1 MTEGRHRE
9 TGAPDG
15 ANCSVVSTLCRWRK
29 SQYLLRPVYKFA
41 PALMLWALLAQPV
54 LASQTSCTFTTV
66 DTPDYYEIEFI
77 GYTDTNPV
85 LVFSST
91 AFGSGKRIALP
102 PADYTLNYF
111 SRKEGRVGLEYR
123 NPQNPALPP
132 SFALAGIGA
141 NVWLTIGSARLRG
154 ELKCDH

>member
-1 MTEGRHRE
+1 M
-9 TGAPDG
+9 
-15 ANCSVVSTLCRWRK
+15 
-29 SQYLLRPVYKFA
+29 LRPVYQFA

-54 LASQTSCTFTTV
+54 LASQTNCTFTTV
-66 DTPDYYEIEFI
+66 DTPGYYEIEFI

-102 PADYTLNYF
+102 TADYTLNYF